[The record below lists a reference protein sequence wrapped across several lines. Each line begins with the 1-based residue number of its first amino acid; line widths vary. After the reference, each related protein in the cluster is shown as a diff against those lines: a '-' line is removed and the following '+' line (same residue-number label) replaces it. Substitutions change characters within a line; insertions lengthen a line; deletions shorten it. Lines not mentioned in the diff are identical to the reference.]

1 MIIKILVYTI
11 YSINYFNSVKRMIGL
26 MKVNSLFFLLKRG
39 MNILKLK
46 RLLLYIVIIYKVF
59 VFLLFYDPIEQSS
72 YVVDTK
78 LLNYMNCYLQ
88 RFYTDPSTS
97 LNTIL
102 NSLLSQLQIPS
113 SNPNFEMTLLSWLIS
128 RHITLTTEEQLTTLF
143 SILSTLCSNPSYLDY
158 LEKAIDLLISS
169 FSMCTVT
176 QLHEVFFYYLLYY
189 SLVCFVLGSV
199 YSF

>member
-1 MIIKILVYTI
+1 MTIKILVYII

-26 MKVNSLFFLLKRG
+26 MKANSLFFLLKHG
-39 MNILKLK
+39 VNILKLK
-46 RLLLYIVIIYKVF
+46 RLLLYIVITYKVF
-59 VFLLFYDPIEQSS
+59 SFLLFYDPIEQSS

-113 SNPNFEMTLLSWLIS
+113 SNPNFEMSLLSWLVS
-128 RHITLTTEEQLTTLF
+128 RHITITTEEQLTTLF

-176 QLHEVFFYYLLYY
+176 HLHEVFFYI
-189 SLVCFVLGSV
+189 F
-199 YSF
+199 FIIH